1 MTGDFPVDV
10 ANGAGTRGFLD
21 ARPGVAA
28 FTDLMTA
35 ALERVMVSGSC
46 TASTGAICMGG
57 AAR

>member
-10 ANGAGTRGFLD
+10 AGGAGTGGFPD

-35 ALERVMVSGSC
+35 ALEAVMVGQFLHC
-46 TASTGAICMGG
+46 LRLDELGL
-57 AAR
+57 